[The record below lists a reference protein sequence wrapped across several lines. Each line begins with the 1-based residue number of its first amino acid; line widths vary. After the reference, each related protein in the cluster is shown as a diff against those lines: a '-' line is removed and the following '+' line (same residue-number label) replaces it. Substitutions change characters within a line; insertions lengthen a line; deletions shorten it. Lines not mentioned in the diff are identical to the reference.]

1 MGRNFLDASLRPP
14 AHDHHPPDEA
24 SAPGSCAVLDVR
36 AYIADRRNATTAYG
50 RLSNGDEIQVTF
62 CVAPPPVTS
71 YFCIW
76 CPEQH
81 NVTKLAT
88 EPRIIAAEADLVVFA
103 VGLGSGFQCFDPWQ
117 TDIFVYYA
125 GSGEKGPWLRRLAR
139 EDNNYIGYFNIG
151 LLRLSEGIPNDNH
164 CYVVSLSR
172 TRVPWQFDLH
182 IFDSKT
188 ETWSCRIVSLVRQH
202 QHSQLEHSSTKVIML
217 GKGGLMGFVDP
228 WRGILV
234 CDVLDDDPMLHYMP
248 FPRSL
253 RDNKKLDLNP
263 VVARDV
269 VAVDGRIKVVE
280 CFCDTVSSSW
290 KISMW
295 SRPSTPWEENW
306 HRDYKLD
313 ICDNLVDNGT
323 ANFELLSELQGN
335 DDGTPLQST
344 LEWLH
349 ISHPRL
355 SLNDDDVVYLM
366 AKVQPLDKKACVLA
380 VDFKNKRLQ
389 DVAVFLAD
397 RSRSDTMCYMNS
409 SITKYFC

>member
-1 MGRNFLDASLRPP
+1 MDRRNFLDASLRPP
-14 AHDHHPPDEA
+14 AHDHQPPDEA
-24 SAPGSCAVLDVR
+24 GAPASCAVLDIR
-36 AYIADRRNATTAYG
+36 AYIAHRRNATTAYG
-50 RLSNGDEIQVTF
+50 RIINGHEIQVTF

-71 YFCIW
+71 YFCVW
-76 CPEQH
+76 CPEPQ
-81 NVTKLAT
+81 NLTKLAT
-88 EPRIIAAEADLVVFA
+88 EPRIIAAEADLVVLS
-103 VGLGSGFQCFDPWQ
+103 VRLGSGFPMK
-117 TDIFVYYA
+117 A
-125 GSGEKGPWLRRLAR
+125 PWLRRLSR
-139 EDNNYIGYFNIG
+139 EDNSYFGYFNLG
-151 LLRLSEGIPNDNH
+151 LLRLVDDDDH
-164 CYVVSLSR
+164 YYVVSLSR

-188 ETWSCRIVSLVRQH
+188 ETWSCRIASLGRQH
-202 QHSQLEHSSTKVIML
+202 QHSQFEHSATKVIML
-217 GKGGLMGFVDP
+217 GGGGLMGFVDP

-234 CDVLDDDPMLHYMP
+234 CNVLDDDPMLHYMS

-263 VVARDV
+263 AVARDV

-280 CFCDTVSSSW
+280 CFCDAVSSSW
-290 KISMW
+290 KVSIW
-295 SRPSTPWEENW
+295 SRPSTSWEENW
-306 HRDYKLD
+306 NRDCKLD

-323 ANFELLSELQGN
+323 FNFELLSELQGN
-335 DDGTPLQST
+335 DDGTPLQRKRT
-344 LEWLH
+344 LEWLQ

-366 AKVQPLDKKACVLA
+366 AKVQPRDKKACVLA

-397 RSRSDTMCYMNS
+397 RSRCDTMCYMNS